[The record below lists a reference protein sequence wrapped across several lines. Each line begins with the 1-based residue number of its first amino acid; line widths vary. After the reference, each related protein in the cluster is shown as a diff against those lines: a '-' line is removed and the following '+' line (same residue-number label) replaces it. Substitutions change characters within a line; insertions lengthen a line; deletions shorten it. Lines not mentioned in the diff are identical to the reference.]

1 MDNTNMTLEQA
12 FEQLINQRAWY
23 KDVKAITS
31 PQYAQ
36 DIKKRYKAGTLG
48 DDVKRK
54 LLMQSGKYYRREYWY
69 LKSDDE
75 PKAE

>member
-1 MDNTNMTLEQA
+1 MDLGKTHTLP
-12 FEQLINQRAWY
+12 NG
-23 KDVKAITS
+23 T
-31 PQYAQ
+31 QYAQ

-69 LKSDDE
+69 CKDESDNPE
-75 PKAE
+75 KQIIN